1 MQNKVVILG
10 TGGTIAGVAADA
22 GNDLSYRSASLGV
35 EQLVALVPELAAVPF
50 EAEQVA
56 QVDSKDMTHAIW
68 QALAQRVEHHVRRV
82 DVSGVV
88 VTHGT
93 DTMEETAY
101 FLHRV
106 LAPRKPVVLTGAMR
120 PANSRQAD
128 GPRNL
133 ADAVALARDEASG
146 AHGVLVAMHGTVH
159 GAADVRKV
167 HPHRVDAFGSG
178 DVGSV
183 ARFEDGRLHRLRAWP
198 VGEALGLAAVE
209 SDVGTWPVVEIVTSH
224 AGASG
229 ALIDAL
235 ARSGA
240 RGIVLACTGNG
251 SVHESI
257 EQALDRAAWVGMVVL
272 RATRC
277 VDGAVLEPAGTRPK
291 WPSAGALTPAKARVE
306 LMLRVMAASA
316 LGPDEKAV

>member
-10 TGGTIAGVAADA
+10 CGGTIAGVAPDA
-22 GNDLSYRSASLGV
+22 GNDLSYRSASLSV
-35 EQLVALVPELAAVPF
+35 DQLVSAAPGLAGLAI

-106 LAPRKPVVLTGAMR
+106 LAPGKPVVLTGAMR

-133 ADAVALARDEASG
+133 ADAVALARDEGSG
-146 AHGVLVAMHGTVH
+146 GAGVLVVMHGDVH

-167 HPHRVDAFGSG
+167 HPHRVDAFSSG
-178 DVGSV
+178 DVGPV
-183 ARFEDGRLHRLRAWP
+183 ARFEEGRLRRLRAWP
-198 VGEALGLAAVE
+198 TGEALGLSVVE
-209 SDVGTWPVVEIVTSH
+209 GDVASWPVVEIVTSH

-240 RGIVLACTGNG
+240 QGIVLACTGNG

-257 EQALDRAAWVGMVVL
+257 EQALERAAWGGIQVL

-277 VDGAVLEPAGTRPK
+277 MDGAVLEAADAAPK
-291 WPSAGALTPAKARVE
+291 WPSAAALTPPKARVE
-306 LMLRVMAASA
+306 LMLRLIERRGAA
-316 LGPDEKAV
+316 

>member
-10 TGGTIAGVAADA
+10 TGGTIAGVASDV
-22 GNDLSYRSASLGV
+22 GNELRYHSASLGV
-35 EQLVALVPELAAVPF
+35 EQLVAAAPELAARPI

-68 QALAQRVEHHVRRV
+68 QALAQRVEFHLRRV
-82 DVSGVV
+82 DVAGIVI
-88 VTHGT
+88 THGT
-93 DTMEETAY
+93 DTLEETAY

-106 LAPRKPVVLTGAMR
+106 LAPAKPVVLTGAMR
-120 PANSRQAD
+120 PANARQAD

-133 ADAVALARDEASG
+133 ADAVALAADEASG
-146 AHGVLVAMHGTVH
+146 AQGVLVMMQGVVH

-167 HPHRVDAFGSG
+167 HPHHVDAFASG
-178 DVGSV
+178 DVGPL
-183 ARFEDGRLHRLRAWP
+183 ARLEGDSLHRLRAWP
-198 VGEALGLAAVE
+198 SGDALGLALVE
-209 SDVGTWPVVEIVTSH
+209 RDVAEWPAVEIVTSH

-251 SVHESI
+251 SLHAHI
-257 EQALDRAAWVGMVVL
+257 EQALDRAAWGGIQVL

-277 VDGAVLEPAGTRPK
+277 IDGAILEGPGAAPK
-291 WPSAGALTPAKARVE
+291 WPAAAALTPAKARVE
-306 LMLRVMAASA
+306 LMLRLLAGAQPSAAA
-316 LGPDEKAV
+316 